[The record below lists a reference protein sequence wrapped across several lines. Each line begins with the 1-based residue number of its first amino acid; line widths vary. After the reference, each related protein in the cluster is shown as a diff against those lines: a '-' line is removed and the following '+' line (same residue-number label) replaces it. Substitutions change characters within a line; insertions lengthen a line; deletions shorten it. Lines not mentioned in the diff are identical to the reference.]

1 MDPFLGEV
9 RVFGAGV
16 IPRGWLACE
25 GQTLPISQ
33 NQALFSLL
41 ATQFG
46 GDGISNFKLPDLRAR
61 LPIGVSGSYPA
72 GAVGGEATHALISD
86 EIPAHTHE
94 ARACSTVADQALV
107 ANDFW
112 ASTMGYDTAPDATMA
127 PVAIA
132 TAGAGAPHDNMQ
144 PYLALNFCIA
154 ISGIYPPRP

>member
-41 ATQFG
+41 GTQFG
-46 GDGISNFKLPDLRAR
+46 GDGVRTFALPDLRGR
-61 LPIGVSGSYPA
+61 LPIGVASAYPA
-72 GAVGGEATHALISD
+72 GAAGGEAAHALNTD
-86 EIPAHTHE
+86 EIPAHTHQ
-94 ARACSTVADQALV
+94 AMASSSAADQALV

-112 ASTMGYDTAPDATMA
+112 ASTMGYDDTPDTTMA
-127 PVAIA
+127 AAAIG
-132 TAGAGAPHDNMQ
+132 TTGSGAPHNNMQ

-154 ISGIYPPRP
+154 ISGVYPPRP